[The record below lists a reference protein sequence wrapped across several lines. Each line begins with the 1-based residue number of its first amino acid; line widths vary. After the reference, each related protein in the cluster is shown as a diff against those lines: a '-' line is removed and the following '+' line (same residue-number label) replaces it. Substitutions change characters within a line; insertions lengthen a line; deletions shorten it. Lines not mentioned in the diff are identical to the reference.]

1 MIEILT
7 SALMNSVQDLGR
19 PLYLDQGVGR
29 GGAMDRQALTA
40 ANLLVGNEAGA
51 AGLEIAVFPFR
62 LRFSAPCLVAMTGA
76 FAFAQLGDR
85 SFPSWWARAAE
96 AGDELRI
103 DAPLSGARVMLA
115 FSGGVDLPV
124 VLGSR
129 ATDLKSSFG
138 GLEGRALK
146 RGDRLA
152 LGPSR
157 IRTKQPAGHGLD
169 PALLGRDDPTMLR
182 IMAGAE
188 YAAFTDEARRAL
200 LGSDFV
206 VSRQNNRQGM
216 RLEGEPLALTCKLEL
231 HSHGIMPGT
240 VQVPP
245 SGLAVIQLAEAN
257 TCGGYPKIGHVI
269 GADHWKLAQ
278 ARAGDRLRF
287 RLIDRA
293 EALAAERAA
302 RLIETKIAHLAPLA
316 LKT

>member
-7 SALMNSVQDLGR
+7 SGLMNSVQDLGR

-76 FAFAQLGDR
+76 FANARLGDR
-85 SFPSWWARAAE
+85 SFPAWWAREAE
-96 AGDELRI
+96 AGGELRI

-115 FSGGVDLPV
+115 FSGGVNLPL

-129 ATDLKSSFG
+129 ATDLKSGFG

-157 IRTKQPAGHGLD
+157 IRAKQPAGHGLD
-169 PALLGRDDPTMLR
+169 SELLGRDDPALLR

-188 YAAFTDEARRAL
+188 YADFADEALSVL

-206 VSRQNNRQGM
+206 VSRQSNRQGM
-216 RLEGEPLALTCKLEL
+216 RLEGELLTLTRRLEL

-245 SGLAVIQLAEAN
+245 SGQAVIQLAEAN
-257 TCGGYPKIGHVI
+257 TCGGYPKIAHVI

-287 RLIDRA
+287 RLVDRA
-293 EALAAERAA
+293 EALAAERA
-302 RLIETKIAHLAPLA
+302 PPGC
-316 LKT
+316 LKQKSPISRRSR